1 MQAWLLT
8 ISKDFPQHW
17 DYTVQHGLW
26 DMITPRNIKAG
37 DVVYFWQSG
46 KSFLGKVR
54 ALTDATP
61 IDPHTVTPGPWD
73 DWPGPAEKPYAAR
86 FSLEVLAS
94 ESVGDPSWHEVAAAT
109 GLSRN
114 PTFVRTITPS
124 QQEILDSYIGAGMT
138 PEGALSDEERRK
150 VFDNL
155 DVDMRVQ
162 RLQLVALRQGQ
173 PKFRAD
179 LLKAYGRRCA
189 ISGTAVEAVLE
200 AAHIAPFKGEHTNFT
215 ANGLLLRADLH
226 TLFDLYLITVEASTH
241 RVRVSP
247 ALGQTDYASYEGVT
261 ISTPSTLDD
270 QPLADQLQRHNDECA
285 WLA

>member
-17 DYTVQHGLW
+17 DYAVEHGLW
-26 DMITPRNIKAG
+26 DMITPRSIRAG
-37 DVVYFWQSG
+37 DVVYFWQPG

-54 ALTDATP
+54 ALTDAIA
-61 IDPHTVTPGPWD
+61 IDPAAVTPGPWD
-73 DWPGPAEKPYAAR
+73 DWPGPEEKPYAAR
-86 FSLEVLAS
+86 FTLEVLAS
-94 ESVGDPSWHEVAAAT
+94 ESVGSPPWHEVAAAT
-109 GLSRN
+109 GLSKN
-114 PTFVRTITPS
+114 PTFVRTVSPD
-124 QQEILDSYIGAGMT
+124 QQEILDQYIGAGPT
-138 PEGALSDEERRK
+138 PEQSLSDAERQK

-173 PKFRAD
+173 PRFRAG
-179 LLKAYGRRCA
+179 LLSAYNRRCA
-189 ISGTAVEAVLE
+189 ISGTAVEGVLE
-200 AAHIAPFKGEHTNFT
+200 AAHIAPYKGQHTNLT

-226 TLFDLYLITVEASTH
+226 TLFDLNLITVEASTY

-247 ALGQTDYASYEGVT
+247 ALAQTDYASYEGVT